1 MIKDINPYIPMYDSS
16 IYIFTMLLIVL
27 CIVLYYIIKTLI
39 GKYHKQ
45 KENSREYILNKFKMI
60 DLNNPKQAAYDITK
74 YGKILAI
81 NNEEKSHLNKLNNR
95 LFNYKYKKSIQ
106 KIDND
111 TIQLYNILID
121 TIQGN
126 TKQGK

>member
-1 MIKDINPYIPMYDSS
+1 MYDSS